1 MVSLPIGGGVLRLER
16 SPGTLDHLL
25 QEKRPAGG
33 GGPFRLVLM
42 GEAPRFREAPYGE
55 ERFPMWLCA
64 RKLCYA
70 RMVV

>member
-1 MVSLPIGGGVLRLER
+1 MVSLPIGGGVYGLEGQ
-16 SPGTLDHLL
+16 PGLLDHLL
-25 QEKRPAGG
+25 QMKRPAGG
-33 GGPFRLVLM
+33 GGPSRVVLM